1 MDETCRLRR
10 GEGYGACIDEKQEKA
25 KVSCAHLGEHIC
37 PQCGQFGAFT
47 QGLLRGQNS
56 PTGVGSANNHAVSRK
71 TAGSH
76 TKLEGN

>member
-10 GEGYGACIDEKQEKA
+10 GIDEKQEKA

-47 QGLLRGQNS
+47 QGLLRGQKQ
-56 PTGVGSANNHAVSRK
+56 PRWGRK
-71 TAGSH
+71 R
-76 TKLEGN
+76 K